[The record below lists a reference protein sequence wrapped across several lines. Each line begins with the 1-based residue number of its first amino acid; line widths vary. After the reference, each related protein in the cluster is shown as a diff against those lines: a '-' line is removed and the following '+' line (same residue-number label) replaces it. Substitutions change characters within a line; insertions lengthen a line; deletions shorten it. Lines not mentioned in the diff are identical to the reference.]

1 MLFFLTGNYLSSRN
15 VSIQVLSAF
24 EGLTTVFG
32 MGTGGTP
39 QLSSLDSF
47 LEDTFAPSKLHRRS
61 STVFYAFF
69 FKSSLRPISIGPL
82 HTSRYFH
89 SRPIYLVIFKGSY
102 QLSLEKLHL
111 KAGVT
116 LRCFQRLSVP
126 DVATQL
132 YAWRHNWY
140 TIGPSTPVL
149 SYSEQLPSSFLRP
162 RWIGTE
168 LSHDVLN
175 PAHVPL

>member
-1 MLFFLTGNYLSSRN
+1 MSLPSSDIVLYYVVTLTVSFVLQSKKHRTFVRCFFLTSDYLSSRN

-39 QLSSLDSF
+39 QLSSLDSLMKILSHPQNF
-47 LEDTFAPSKLHRRS
+47 TEDH
-61 STVFYAFF
+61 STVFYAFLSQVF
-69 FKSSLRPISIGPL
+69 DLLVSVRSIPHGTSTPDLSTLSSSRGLISL
-82 HTSRYFH
+82 
-89 SRPIYLVIFKGSY
+89 K
-102 QLSLEKLHL
+102 LEKLHL
-111 KAGVT
+111 KAGFT
-116 LRCFQRLSVP
+116 LRCFQRLSFP

-149 SYSEQLPSSFLRP
+149 SY
-162 RWIGTE
+162 
-168 LSHDVLN
+168 
-175 PAHVPL
+175 

>member
-1 MLFFLTGNYLSSRN
+1 MLRLTSDYLSSRN

-24 EGLTTVFG
+24 EGLTAVFG
-32 MGTGGTP
+32 MGTGGSP
-39 QLSSLDSF
+39 QLSSLDSLFENAFQHLQNFTEVSFTFF
-47 LEDTFAPSKLHRRS
+47 LFRF
-61 STVFYAFF
+61 STF

-89 SRPIYLVIFKGSY
+89 SRPIYLVVFKGSY
-102 QLSLEKLHL
+102 QLALEKPHL
-111 KAGVT
+111 KAGFT
-116 LRCFQRLSVP
+116 LRCFQRLSFP

-149 SYSEQLPSSFLRP
+149 SY
-162 RWIGTE
+162 
-168 LSHDVLN
+168 
-175 PAHVPL
+175 